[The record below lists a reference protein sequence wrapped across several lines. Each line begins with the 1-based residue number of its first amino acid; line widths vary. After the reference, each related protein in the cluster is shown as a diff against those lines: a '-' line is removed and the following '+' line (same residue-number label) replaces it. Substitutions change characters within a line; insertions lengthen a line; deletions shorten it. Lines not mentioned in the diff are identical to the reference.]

1 MPIDPVLLA
10 VLEAF
15 PMQFDDLGSMTAQ
28 EVRALFEQREPPPG
42 EDVASVE
49 DLEVPGPDGPLPVR
63 VYRPDGAAVPA
74 PVVVFFHG
82 GGWVLGS
89 IATHDATCRGLA
101 NRTGAVYVSV
111 DYRLAP
117 EHPYPA
123 APEDCYAATCWVV
136 DHAADLG
143 VDPGRLAVAGDSA
156 GGNLAA
162 VVCQMAR
169 DRSGPAIAFQLLVY
183 PVTDLDLDRW
193 PSMEENADG
202 PLLTRE
208 GMDWFARHYV
218 GTLPFTGDPYAAPI
232 RAADLSGLPPAY
244 VVTAGHDP
252 LRDEGAGYAEALAAA
267 GVTVGYDNFATMIHG
282 FVGFADVVPAAGE
295 ARDRIAAALAAGL
308 A

>member
-244 VVTAGHDP
+244 VATAGHDP

>member
-1 MPIDPVLLA
+1 MPIDPMLLA

-15 PMQFDDLGSMTAQ
+15 PMQFDDLGAMTAQ
-28 EVRALFEQREPPPG
+28 EVRALFEQGNPPPG

-123 APEDCYAATCWVV
+123 APEDCYAATCWVA

-169 DRSGPAIAFQLLVY
+169 DRSGPAIAFQLLIY

-244 VVTAGHDP
+244 VATAGHDP

>member
-1 MPIDPVLLA
+1 MPIDPMLLA

-15 PMQFDDLGSMTAQ
+15 PMQFDDLGAMTAQ
-28 EVRALFEQREPPPG
+28 EVRALFEQGNPPPG

-123 APEDCYAATCWVV
+123 APEDCYAATCWVA

-143 VDPGRLAVAGDSA
+143 VYPGRLAVAGDSA

-169 DRSGPAIAFQLLVY
+169 DRSGPAIAFQLLIY
-183 PVTDLDLDRW
+183 PVTDLDFDRW

-244 VVTAGHDP
+244 VATAGHDP

>member
-63 VYRPDGAAVPA
+63 LYRPDGAAVPA

-244 VVTAGHDP
+244 VATAGHDP

>member
-1 MPIDPVLLA
+1 MPIDPMLLA

-28 EVRALFEQREPPPG
+28 EVRALFEQGNPPPG

-123 APEDCYAATCWVV
+123 APEDCYAATCWVA

-169 DRSGPAIAFQLLVY
+169 DRSGPAIAFQLLIY

-244 VVTAGHDP
+244 VATAGHDP

-267 GVTVGYDNFATMIHG
+267 GYDNFATMIHG

>member
-1 MPIDPVLLA
+1 MDPVLTA
-10 VLEAF
+10 ILEAF
-15 PMQFDDLGSMTAQ
+15 PMVLDDLGSMTAQ
-28 EVRALFEQREPPPG
+28 EVRAVFEQRDPPPG
-42 EDVASVE
+42 EEVASVE
-49 DLEVPGPDGPLPVR
+49 DLEVPGPQGPLPVR
-63 VYRPDGAAVPA
+63 VYRPEGADDPDPG

-89 IATHDATCRGLA
+89 IDSHDASCRGLA
-101 NRTGAVYVSV
+101 NRTGAVFASV
-111 DYRLAP
+111 GYRLAP

-123 APEDCYAATCWVV
+123 AADDCYAATRWVS
-136 DHAADLG
+136 DHATDLG

-169 DRSGPAIAFQLLVY
+169 NRSGPAIAFQSLVY
-183 PVTDLDLDRW
+183 PVTDLDFDRW
-193 PSMEENADG
+193 PSMDENADG
-202 PLLTRE
+202 PLLTRD

-218 GTLPFTGDPYAAPI
+218 GSLPFTDDPYAAPI
-232 RAADLSGLPPAY
+232 RATDLSGLPPAH
-244 VVTAGHDP
+244 VSTAGHDP

-267 GVTVGYDNFATMIHG
+267 GVAVGYDNFATMIHG

-295 ARDRIAAALAAGL
+295 ARDRIAAALRAGL

>member
-1 MPIDPVLLA
+1 MSIDPVLLA
-10 VLEAF
+10 VLDAF
-15 PMQFDDLGSMTAQ
+15 PMQFDDLGAMTAQ
-28 EVRALFEQREPPPG
+28 ELRAVFEGRDPPPG

-49 DLEVPGPDGPLPVR
+49 DLEVPGPGGALPVR
-63 VYRPDGAAVPA
+63 VYRPEGAADPA

-89 IATHDATCRGLA
+89 IATHDASCRGFA
-101 NRTGAVYVSV
+101 NRTGAVHVSV

-123 APEDCYAATCWVV
+123 AAEDCYAATCWVA

-169 DRSGPAIAFQLLVY
+169 DRGGPAIAFQSLVY
-183 PVTDLDLDRW
+183 PVTDLDFDRW
-193 PSMEENADG
+193 PSMEENKDG

-208 GMDWFARHYV
+208 GMGWFARHYV
-218 GTLPFTGDPYAAPI
+218 PTLPFTDEPYAAPI

-244 VVTAGHDP
+244 VATAGHDP

-267 GVTVGYDNFATMIHG
+267 GVAVGYDNFETMIHG

-295 ARDRIAAALAAGL
+295 ARDRIAAALRAGL

>member
-1 MPIDPVLLA
+1 MPIDPMLLA

-28 EVRALFEQREPPPG
+28 EVRTLFEQGNPPPG

-123 APEDCYAATCWVV
+123 APEDCYAATCWVA

-169 DRSGPAIAFQLLVY
+169 DRSGPAIAFQLLIY
-183 PVTDLDLDRW
+183 PVTDLDFDRW

-232 RAADLSGLPPAY
+232 RAADLSGLPQAH
-244 VVTAGHDP
+244 VATAGHDP
-252 LRDEGAGYAEALAAA
+252 LRDEGAGYA
-267 GVTVGYDNFATMIHG
+267 
-282 FVGFADVVPAAGE
+282 
-295 ARDRIAAALAAGL
+295 
-308 A
+308 

>member
-101 NRTGAVYVSV
+101 NRTGAVYVSI

-244 VVTAGHDP
+244 VATAGHDP

>member
-218 GTLPFTGDPYAAPI
+218 GTLPFTGDPYASPI

-244 VVTAGHDP
+244 VATAGHDP

>member
-183 PVTDLDLDRW
+183 PVTDLDLW

-244 VVTAGHDP
+244 VATAGHDP

>member
-1 MPIDPVLLA
+1 
-10 VLEAF
+10 
-15 PMQFDDLGSMTAQ
+15 
-28 EVRALFEQREPPPG
+28 
-42 EDVASVE
+42 
-49 DLEVPGPDGPLPVR
+49 VR

-123 APEDCYAATCWVV
+123 APEDCYAATCWVA

-169 DRSGPAIAFQLLVY
+169 DRSGPAIAFQLLIY

-244 VVTAGHDP
+244 VATAGHDP

>member
-28 EVRALFEQREPPPG
+28 EVRTLFEQGNPPPG

-123 APEDCYAATCWVV
+123 APEDCYAATCWVA

-169 DRSGPAIAFQLLVY
+169 DRSGPAIAFQLLIY
-183 PVTDLDLDRW
+183 PVTDLDFDRW

-232 RAADLSGLPPAY
+232 RAADLSGLPQAH
-244 VVTAGHDP
+244 VATAGHDP

>member
-244 VVTAGHDP
+244 VATAGHDP

-267 GVTVGYDNFATMIHG
+267 LPTVGYDNFATMIHG

>member
-218 GTLPFTGDPYAAPI
+218 GSLPFTGDPYAAPI

-244 VVTAGHDP
+244 VATAGHDP

>member
-1 MPIDPVLLA
+1 MPIDPGLLA

-123 APEDCYAATCWVV
+123 APEDCYAATCWVA

-169 DRSGPAIAFQLLVY
+169 DRSGPAIAFQLLIY

-232 RAADLSGLPPAY
+232 RAADLSRLPPAY
-244 VVTAGHDP
+244 VATAGHDP